1 MILGQL
7 INSIT
12 YDLKFTTENQS
23 EYDDNF
29 LPTLDFKLK
38 LEDVGDT
45 KVSRYQFYK
54 KPISSS
60 LGILKTSALSETIKS
75 ATATQEIIRRLS
87 NTRK

>member
-1 MILGQL
+1 MD
-7 INSIT
+7 SIT
-12 YDLKFTTENQS
+12 CDLRFTTENR
-23 EYDDNF
+23 
-29 LPTLDFKLK
+29 K
-38 LEDVGDT
+38 DVGDT
-45 KVSRYQFYK
+45 KVGRCQFY